1 MKLPAVPVNDLTDV
15 TLNFEALQRLLS
27 LPVSGSSSGVFPGA
41 SVTTTPKVV
50 GHSLKTVPSNV
61 QVTSTNAN
69 VHFAVT
75 ASSGTSITV
84 TGETLDG
91 TTPAAAT
98 AVPFFWLAYG

>member
-15 TLNFEALQRLLS
+15 TLNFEALQRL
-27 LPVSGSSSGVFPGA
+27 PANGSSTGIFPGA

-61 QVTSTNAN
+61 QVTSTSPN

-75 ASSGTSITV
+75 ASSSTSITV

-91 TTPAAAT
+91 STPAAAT
-98 AVPFFWLAYG
+98 AIPFFWLAYG